1 MAKDKYTD
9 IVRGFCELMPSVPT
23 RTLARI
29 ILEDHPKCCSGDI
42 EKVRGR
48 LRGLRGALGA
58 ASRGRKNVVA
68 SSIDGFIPPPMH
80 SKREPYVLT
89 QTGSILHIGD
99 IHVPFHDPEAI
110 RLMMQYVTDNYD
122 IKAVCINGDFWD
134 CLSVSKFSKE
144 ARPHTMTEE
153 KEYAEDIIDTLEEAF
168 PKAKM
173 IWKLGNHETRLA
185 RYLYTNAP
193 DMHKLI
199 VDSIGDIFGVKARG
213 WDVVGA
219 LQLIQAGKLW
229 VVHGGEVGL
238 NSPGANAAKSLYNKT
253 KSTALCFHLHQPSSH
268 IEKTLDGRFPQCW
281 SAGCLCD
288 LQPDYC
294 PHNNRHM
301 HGFAIQELE
310 KDGNFCLD
318 NMKILHGRVLRA

>member
-1 MAKDKYTD
+1 MPKDKYTD
-9 IVRGFCELMPSVPT
+9 IVRGACELHQSVPT
-23 RTLARI
+23 RTLARLI
-29 ILEDHPKCCSGDI
+29 KTAHPKCCGGDI
-42 EKVRGR
+42 EKIRGR
-48 LRGLRGALGA
+48 LRSLRGTLGA
-58 ASRGRKNVVA
+58 ASRGRKNVAHSV
-68 SSIDGFIPPPMH
+68 DGFIPPPMH

-99 IHVPFHDPEAI
+99 IHVPFHDPAAI
-110 RLMMQYVTDNYD
+110 RLMMEYVTDNYD

-144 ARPHTMTEE
+144 ARPHTMLEE
-153 KEYAEDIIDTLEEAF
+153 KEYGEDVLETLEDAF

-199 VDSIGDIFGVKARG
+199 VDSVGDIFGVKARG

-229 VVHGGEVGL
+229 VVHGGEVGI
-238 NSPGANAAKSLYNKT
+238 NSVGVSPARTLYLKT
-253 KSTALCFHLHQPSSH
+253 QATALCFHLHNTSQH
-268 IEKTLDGRFPQCW
+268 VGKTLDGKSPTCW

-294 PHNNRHM
+294 PHSNKHNN
-301 HGFAIQELE
+301 GFAVQDLQKDGQFELE
-310 KDGNFCLD
+310 NFRML
-318 NMKILHGRVLRA
+318 NGKVVR